1 MSSISLPFVHLGARS
16 DASFGESIARV
27 DELCWEASRDEQG
40 FLGLTD
46 VNSLGRAPAFAAAA
60 ARAGLR
66 PVFGAE
72 IGVLP
77 YGETQY
83 RGTVYRVRLLVENE
97 RGWRNLVRLV
107 SRARRMETATRP
119 PHVDFKTLGED
130 LRGLLVFLG
139 GDRGELTQLAAA
151 QDFEKIETLTGALA
165 ATAGNDHLFIELPTE
180 PVRGTDISPLMAQVA
195 AYFNLMTVLVPR
207 VVCAHAADDA
217 VFRLMSQEVVTLGDE
232 APCLRDFV
240 QAPPSARHHL
250 LTRAQ
255 VAEHFADHEEAIATT
270 LAIAQHCSQ
279 FTIPQSER
287 RFPHGNFGRGVD
299 PPSYIWNTC
308 FSRATERYGDLPTR
322 YKERLNFEFRE
333 IVDAGLAKAVVA
345 LIRLNEELESEGVQ
359 RGPGAGLLTN
369 SVIASLLGLTRLDPL
384 KFDLSFEL
392 PAGLGKGSFPL
403 LELSIP
409 ANQEDAAAKA
419 LSRLFEGQ
427 IARVGEWRPWK
438 PASVLDRLVQVLGK
452 DGKWA
457 GRMAKN
463 PAFAQEKQVAA
474 DQPATWQPDGSLAVD
489 SPAVAAWIVARMIG
503 RAREV
508 APQEGVYTFAVDA
521 IESTAP
527 LRRREGAPPE
537 SDELPVS
544 EWTGEE
550 LGRLRHGRIAFVHS
564 PLLDLIGESTELVRQ
579 QGNEAYAPEQT
590 ALDDAATYRLLR
602 EGRTLGITPLESP
615 VIRKRLRQGQPVDL
629 HALIKILKAE
639 GHDIARE
646 NLPDFSTILLCHVC
660 ASIKANNP
668 AAFYAA
674 ALSQSQGDV
683 RQTTILLDEAR
694 ERGIAVSELLINFSW
709 WRWTVEGNALRP
721 GFLVVKGLTAA
732 AASEILRK
740 RQEYQFGSLADV
752 CKRTDKNRLRATH
765 LRALVKAGAFDRLS
779 ETRRELLLQ
788 LGEFFP
794 LLRAKNGSAAAGD
807 DASFFGHDADWWIRE
822 NESADDGVE
831 TLEDQWQHE
840 REAIGYN
847 IADGLSPEA
856 VTFLEESA
864 VTLSAHKFHLKM
876 EGREITF
883 LARPGVVVPDRENPG
898 TMLMDA
904 GGMLVHATGSAA
916 ERLSSGV
923 YTGQRI
929 LLTGVLHREPFQW
942 HLKVASLCSLGE
954 AMERAKTAQGL
965 VLDLSNVTVPQQ
977 KALLAL
983 LKRYPGETR
992 MIMEWLPANAPRLV
1006 RAIASREVLLC
1017 PLLELGLDRVLGEG
1031 EWSVG
1036 SEAPAADRT
1045 SADRVRLMGRRVTSV
1060 AVRKLTGLFSR
1071 HA

>member
-1 MSSISLPFVHLGARS
+1 MSSTSLPFVHLGARS

-27 DELCWEASRDEQG
+27 EELCWEASRDEQD
-40 FLGLTD
+40 FLALTD

-77 YGETQY
+77 HGETQY

-107 SRARRMETATRP
+107 SRARRMETPTRP

-151 QDFEKIETLTGALA
+151 QDFEKIESLTNALA

-180 PVRGTDISPLMAQVA
+180 PVKGNDLAPLMAQVA
-195 AYFNLMTVLVPR
+195 GYFNLMTVMVPR

-217 VFRLMSQEVVTLGDE
+217 VFRLMCQEVVTLGDE
-232 APCLRDFV
+232 SPCLRDFV

-250 LTRAQ
+250 LSRAQ
-255 VAEHFADHEEAIATT
+255 VAERFGDDNPAIAAT

-279 FTIPQSER
+279 FTLPQSER

-409 ANQEDAAAKA
+409 ANQEDAAAQA

-427 IARVGEWRPWK
+427 VARVGEWRPWK
-438 PASVLDRLVQVLGK
+438 PAAVLERLAQMLGK

-463 PAFAQEKQVAA
+463 PAFVQEKQLAA
-474 DQPATWQPDGSLAVD
+474 DQPATWQPDGTLPAD
-489 SPAVAAWIVARMIG
+489 SPAVAAWIVARMAG
-503 RAREV
+503 RAREL

-521 IESTAP
+521 IEGTAP

-537 SDELPVS
+537 SAELPVS
-544 EWTGEE
+544 EWTSEE

-579 QGNEAYAPEQT
+579 QGNETYAPEQT
-590 ALDDAATYRLLR
+590 AFDDAATYRLLR

-674 ALSQSQGDV
+674 ALSQSQGDT

-694 ERGIAVSELLINFSW
+694 ERGIAVSELLINFSS

-721 GFLVVKGLTAA
+721 GFQVVKGLTAA

-740 RQEYQFGSLADV
+740 RQEMHFSSLADV

-765 LRALVKAGAFDRLS
+765 LRALIKAGAFDRLCD
-779 ETRRELLLQ
+779 TRREPLLQ
-788 LGEFFP
+788 LEEFFP
-794 LLRAKNGSAAAGD
+794 LLRARNGNAPAE

-822 NESADDGVE
+822 NESADSGGE
-831 TLEDQWQHE
+831 TIADIMQHE

-847 IADGLSPEA
+847 IAAPLSPEEQA
-856 VTFLEESA
+856 FLEYAAATFSA
-864 VTLSAHKFHLKM
+864 QKFHLKM

-883 LARPGVVVPDRENPG
+883 LARPGAVVPDRENPG
-898 TMLMDA
+898 TVLMDA
-904 GGMLVHATGSAA
+904 GGILVHAGGTAA
-916 ERLSSGV
+916 ERLSAGV
-923 YTGQRI
+923 YTGQRVVV
-929 LLTGVLHREPFQW
+929 TGVLHREPFQW
-942 HLKVASLCSLGE
+942 HLKVASLASLGE
-954 AMERAKTAQGL
+954 AMERARVAQGL
-965 VLDLSNVTVPQQ
+965 VLDLSKVTVPQQ

-992 MIMEWLPANAPRLV
+992 LIMEWMPANATRLV

-1017 PLLELGLDRVLGEG
+1017 PLLELGLDRVLGAG
-1031 EWSVG
+1031 EWSVA
-1036 SEAPAADRT
+1036 EDVAAADRT
-1045 SADRVRLMGRRVTSV
+1045 SADRVRLMGRRVSSI